1 LGAVL
6 AQPHRA
12 VAEPLTNPPAA
23 ALLCAVVAVSNPESM
38 MLSAGVL
45 PAVEQLF
52 RQIPVASPAHV
63 AAADL
68 LVRG

>member
-1 LGAVL
+1 
-6 AQPHRA
+6 
-12 VAEPLTNPPAA
+12 
-23 ALLCAVVAVSNPESM
+23 M

-52 RQIPVASPAHV
+52 RQIPAASPAHV

-68 LVRG
+68 LVSGLTACSHVSVEHAVCL

>member
-1 LGAVL
+1 
-6 AQPHRA
+6 
-12 VAEPLTNPPAA
+12 
-23 ALLCAVVAVSNPESM
+23 M

-68 LVRG
+68 LVRGQRQHITELMMTMSCACGQLTGCLPL

>member
-1 LGAVL
+1 MLNFTL
-6 AQPHRA
+6 
-12 VAEPLTNPPAA
+12 
-23 ALLCAVVAVSNPESM
+23 LLCAVAVANPESM

-68 LVRG
+68 LVSTGQEHAARSCLIAAN